1 MKMHHKHKLHFMHI
15 HCEIRCSECE
25 LNLCVPIEWLLR
37 ILKNCLF
44 ASHVKLISNY
54 SKYILNISP
63 SMWLSCKSAN
73 FLIYL
78 LLLKVYVHYPSGKKT
93 ALITSEVHR
102 SICRTIV
109 GGNNVER
116 TIVNNLCSSHPEEVT
131 NGAAKMIKK
140 EALALCKRGSGS
152 ILQSKDFK
160 DFFEFKWQQM
170 KEELQRRCPTILS
183 LLSAVVSDQELSSD
197 SKSVIH
203 VMVSAAIALHGR
215 NQEMSLFQYMIA
227 FVLTHGGCIQRVW
240 LLTMLYIA
248 YVHNSVAKQIQVQAI
263 NFCLQESKAKKNLSY
278 CLLPYVNF
286 STNQTWYNLP
296 SGGWGL
302 YNRGPM
308 V

>member
-1 MKMHHKHKLHFMHI
+1 
-15 HCEIRCSECE
+15 
-25 LNLCVPIEWLLR
+25 
-37 ILKNCLF
+37 
-44 ASHVKLISNY
+44 
-54 SKYILNISP
+54 
-63 SMWLSCKSAN
+63 MWLSCKSAN

-263 NFCLQESKAKKNLSY
+263 NFCLQESKAKNKPF
-278 CLLPYVNF
+278 LLLI
-286 STNQTWYNLP
+286 TLC
-296 SGGWGL
+296 
-302 YNRGPM
+302 
-308 V
+308 

>member
-1 MKMHHKHKLHFMHI
+1 
-15 HCEIRCSECE
+15 
-25 LNLCVPIEWLLR
+25 
-37 ILKNCLF
+37 
-44 ASHVKLISNY
+44 
-54 SKYILNISP
+54 
-63 SMWLSCKSAN
+63 
-73 FLIYL
+73 
-78 LLLKVYVHYPSGKKT
+78 
-93 ALITSEVHR
+93 
-102 SICRTIV
+102 
-109 GGNNVER
+109 
-116 TIVNNLCSSHPEEVT
+116 
-131 NGAAKMIKK
+131 MIKK

-263 NFCLQESKAKKNLSY
+263 NFCLQESKAKNKPF
-278 CLLPYVNF
+278 LLLI
-286 STNQTWYNLP
+286 TLC
-296 SGGWGL
+296 
-302 YNRGPM
+302 
-308 V
+308 

>member
-1 MKMHHKHKLHFMHI
+1 MNHKHKLHFMHI
-15 HCEIRCSECE
+15 HCEIMCSECE
-25 LNLCVPIEWLLR
+25 LNLCVSIYWLLR

-44 ASHVKLISNY
+44 ASHVKLLSNY
-54 SKYILNISP
+54 SKFISNISP
-63 SMWLSCKSAN
+63 SMWLSCKPAN
-73 FLIYL
+73 CLIYL
-78 LLLKVYVHYPSGKKT
+78 LLLKVYVHYQSGKKT

-170 KEELQRRCPTILS
+170 KDELQRRCPTILS
-183 LLSAVVSDQELSSD
+183 LLSAVVSDQELSCYGICCHCIAWKKPGNVPFPVHDYRCLNSWWMY
-197 SKSVIH
+197 SK
-203 VMVSAAIALHGR
+203 G
-215 NQEMSLFQYMIA
+215 MIR
-227 FVLTHGGCIQRVW
+227 GG
-240 LLTMLYIA
+240 
-248 YVHNSVAKQIQVQAI
+248 
-263 NFCLQESKAKKNLSY
+263 
-278 CLLPYVNF
+278 
-286 STNQTWYNLP
+286 
-296 SGGWGL
+296 GL